1 MIHSDMMNEFRLHG
15 NTKSVHKR
23 MRYKEVCGNH
33 GHMIFQN
40 QIFFAL
46 FPF

>member
-1 MIHSDMMNEFRLHG
+1 MIHSDMMNEFQHG
-15 NTKSVHKR
+15 NTKSVHKILIQR
-23 MRYKEVCGNH
+23 VCGNH